1 MKCPFC
7 GENMEYGYVQSA
19 RKIFFT
25 PQRHALFFEA
35 CDEDEQT
42 LSAHNFTS
50 PTCEAFRC
58 ARCEKIIIDY
68 SSDETPKTKNCLYDF
83 FFRRTK

>member
-1 MKCPFC
+1 M
-7 GENMEYGYVQSA
+7 SLLR
-19 RKIFFT
+19 RKHGIRLYPERTAIFFT

-42 LSAHNFTS
+42 LSAHNWTR

-58 ARCEKIIIDY
+58 ARCQKIIIDY
-68 SSDETPKTKNCLYDF
+68 SSDEAPKTKNCLYDF